1 MNYFHLKSI
10 ICRMGKSG
18 LLPNKNYAHIQGETF
33 SLYVQK
39 SEIDKKKKK
48 KNALFPNVH
57 ALFIYLLLY
66 KIYKSIFFSII

>member
-48 KNALFPNVH
+48 ECSLSKCTRT
-57 ALFIYLLLY
+57 IYLFT
-66 KIYKSIFFSII
+66 IV